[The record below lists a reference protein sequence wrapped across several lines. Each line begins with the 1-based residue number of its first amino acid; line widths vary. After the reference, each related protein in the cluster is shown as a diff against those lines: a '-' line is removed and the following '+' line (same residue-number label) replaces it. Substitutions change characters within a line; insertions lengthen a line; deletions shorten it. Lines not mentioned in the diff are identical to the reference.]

1 MQLNLKP
8 IPRVTAIDKETF
20 LKEYFKPQ
28 QPVVMENLSEDWPA
42 QQKWDFEYFRRKA
55 GNVVVPLY
63 DGQPAKGKQKSHKP
77 ARRVKMSEYIDV
89 LKSGPTDLRMFFFNL
104 LQNCP
109 DLLGDFKYP
118 EIGVKFFKKLPVLFV
133 GGEGAKVLMHY
144 DMDLA
149 NNFHFNF
156 AGTKRFILYPPS
168 ETKYLYKVPYSIV
181 SMETLDMDNPDFNK
195 FPALEF
201 ANGYEVT
208 LNHGD
213 ALFIPSKW
221 WHFVKYETPCLS
233 LTLRSLPTSP
243 LKILEV
249 LNNVIFIRNYDNLMR
264 KLRGQNWIDYKN
276 KCAIGNTHKMLEFDD
291 ERKTTIN

>member
-8 IPRVTAIDKETF
+8 IPRVNAIDKETF
-20 LKEYFKPQ
+20 LKEYFDPQ
-28 QPVVMENLSEDWPA
+28 QPVVMENLSADWTA
-42 QQKWDFEYFRRKA
+42 KAKWDFEYFRKKA
-55 GNVVVPLY
+55 GEIVVPLY
-63 DGQPAKGKQKSHKP
+63 DGTPAKGKEKSHKP
-77 ARRVKMSEYIDV
+77 AMRVKMSEYIDI

-109 DLLGDFKYP
+109 DLLKDFKYP

-156 AGTKRFILYPPS
+156 AGTKKFILYPPS

-181 SMETLDMDNPDFNK
+181 SMESIDMDSPDFEK
-195 FPALEF
+195 YPALAKAKGF
-201 ANGYEVT
+201 EVV
-208 LNHGD
+208 LEHGD
-213 ALFIPSKW
+213 TLFIPSKW

-233 LTLRSLPTSP
+233 LTLRSLPTKP
-243 LKILEV
+243 TKILEV

-264 KLRGQNWIDYKN
+264 KFKGQKWIDYKN
-276 KCAIGNTHKMLEFDD
+276 RLAVNSTH
-291 ERKTTIN
+291 RNAGI

>member
-1 MQLNLKP
+1 VQLNLKP
-8 IPRVTAIDKETF
+8 IPRVNAIDKETF
-20 LKEYFKPQ
+20 LKEYLKPQ

-42 QQKWDFEYFRRKA
+42 KEKWDLEYFHKHA
-55 GNVVVPLY
+55 GDVIVPLY

-77 ARRVKMSEYIDV
+77 ARRIKMSEYIDI

-109 DLLGDFKYP
+109 DLLKDFKYP

-156 AGTKRFILYPPS
+156 AGTKKFILYPPS

-181 SMETLDMDNPDFNK
+181 SMESIDMDNPDFTK
-195 FPALEF
+195 YPALAKAKGF
-201 ANGYEVT
+201 EVV
-208 LNHGD
+208 LEHGD
-213 ALFIPSKW
+213 TLFIPSKW

-233 LTLRSLPTSP
+233 LTLRSLPTKP
-243 LKILEV
+243 TKILEV

-264 KLRGQNWIDYKN
+264 KFKGQKWIDYKN
-276 KCAIGNTHKMLEFDD
+276 RLAVNSTH
-291 ERKTTIN
+291 RNAGI

>member
-8 IPRVTAIDKETF
+8 IPRVNAIDKETF
-20 LKEYFKPQ
+20 LKEYLKPQ

-42 QQKWDFEYFRRKA
+42 KEKWDLEYFHKNA
-55 GNVVVPLY
+55 GDVIVPLY

-77 ARRVKMSEYIDV
+77 ARRIKMSEYIDI

-109 DLLGDFKYP
+109 DLLKDFKYP

-156 AGTKRFILYPPS
+156 AGTKKFILYPPS

-181 SMETLDMDNPDFNK
+181 SMESIDMDNPDFTK
-195 FPALEF
+195 YPALAKTHGF
-201 ANGYEVT
+201 EVI
-208 LNHGD
+208 LEHGD
-213 ALFIPSKW
+213 TLFIPSKW

-233 LTLRSLPTSP
+233 LTLRSLPTKP
-243 LKILEV
+243 TKILEV

-264 KLRGQNWIDYKN
+264 KFKGQKWIDYKN
-276 KCAIGNTHKMLEFDD
+276 RLAVNSTH
-291 ERKTTIN
+291 RNAGI

>member
-1 MQLNLKP
+1 VQLNLKP
-8 IPRVTAIDKETF
+8 IPRVNAIDKETF
-20 LKEYFKPQ
+20 LKEYLKPQ

-42 QQKWDFEYFRRKA
+42 KEKWDLEYFRKNA
-55 GNVVVPLY
+55 GDVIVPLY
-63 DGQPAKGKQKSHKP
+63 DGQPAKGNQKSHKP
-77 ARRVKMSEYIDV
+77 ARRIKMSEYIDI

-109 DLLGDFKYP
+109 DLLKDFKYP

-156 AGTKRFILYPPS
+156 AGTKKFILYPPS

-181 SMETLDMDNPDFNK
+181 SMETIDMDNPDFTK
-195 FPALEF
+195 YPALAKAHGF
-201 ANGYEVT
+201 EVI
-208 LNHGD
+208 LEHGD
-213 ALFIPSKW
+213 TLFIPSKW

-233 LTLRSLPTSP
+233 LTLRSLPTKP
-243 LKILEV
+243 TKILEV

-264 KLRGQNWIDYKN
+264 KFKGQKWIDYKN
-276 KCAIGNTHKMLEFDD
+276 RLAVNSTHKNAG
-291 ERKTTIN
+291 I